1 MSKKI
6 LGALALTLASA
17 MMASSAM
24 ACTIYGIGK
33 NATAD
38 GSTIVTHTC
47 DSTGD
52 DSRLWI
58 IPEMEGGEGIT
69 RDIVMNG
76 NLYGDWSDYPN
87 TKDYGGGMVFGE
99 MPQPENTHQYLHGN
113 YSIINDHGVAMGE
126 STCWFTPQDEHT
138 QKLDELFN
146 QNNNGIID
154 CYQVQHI
161 ALERA
166 ETAREAVQ
174 IIAQQVEEYGWN
186 TSAECINICDGNE
199 VWIMEVYGLDLWCA
213 VRIPDDAFF
222 VAANRCRI
230 NEIDFND
237 PENYMWA
244 ENLVSFAEE
253 NGLYNAETDGD
264 FRPADIYCPYSDP
277 YCNRREWRA
286 LSLVAPSLNL
296 DPNQDYYPLW
306 VVPEKKLSVQDVFKL
321 NSDYYQGTEYDVSL
335 TPEAGPYGNPLNEYN
350 KERPINLYRA
360 TYHTICNVRADL
372 PDEAKCLVWHGYG
385 AADSSFIVPLWAS
398 MTELPA
404 LYSTGTRYDDFN
416 RESGW
421 WISAYVQ
428 QTASQNYRSAIK
440 EIYAARDDR
449 MAEQYETVAKIQDA
463 AAALVVA
470 GNHDAAVELITQFAC
485 NNAQD
490 WYDCW
495 LKLGDSLYGTY
506 MFNRVNMNAAP
517 YPQWWKD
524 ILNNAPNC
532 PIDQVTE

>member
-186 TSAECINICDGNE
+186 TSAECIE
-199 VWIMEVYGLDLWCA
+199 HLRRQRGLDHGGLRSGSVVRCA
-213 VRIPDDAFF
+213 HSGRRVLRRCEPLPHQR
-222 VAANRCRI
+222 NRLQR
-230 NEIDFND
+230 
-237 PENYMWA
+237 
-244 ENLVSFAEE
+244 S
-253 NGLYNAETDGD
+253 
-264 FRPADIYCPYSDP
+264 
-277 YCNRREWRA
+277 RE
-286 LSLVAPSLNL
+286 LHV
-296 DPNQDYYPLW
+296 
-306 VVPEKKLSVQDVFKL
+306 
-321 NSDYYQGTEYDVSL
+321 G
-335 TPEAGPYGNPLNEYN
+335 
-350 KERPINLYRA
+350 
-360 TYHTICNVRADL
+360 
-372 PDEAKCLVWHGYG
+372 
-385 AADSSFIVPLWAS
+385 
-398 MTELPA
+398 
-404 LYSTGTRYDDFN
+404 
-416 RESGW
+416 
-421 WISAYVQ
+421 
-428 QTASQNYRSAIK
+428 
-440 EIYAARDDR
+440 
-449 MAEQYETVAKIQDA
+449 
-463 AAALVVA
+463 
-470 GNHDAAVELITQFAC
+470 
-485 NNAQD
+485 
-490 WYDCW
+490 
-495 LKLGDSLYGTY
+495 
-506 MFNRVNMNAAP
+506 
-517 YPQWWKD
+517 
-524 ILNNAPNC
+524 
-532 PIDQVTE
+532 

>member
-463 AAALVVA
+463 AAALVAA
-470 GNHDAAVELITQFAC
+470 GHHDAAVELITQFAC

>member
-138 QKLDELFN
+138 KKLDELFN

-264 FRPADIYCPYSDP
+264 LPPGRHLLPVQRPVLQPP
-277 YCNRREWRA
+277 R
-286 LSLVAPSLNL
+286 VA
-296 DPNQDYYPLW
+296 
-306 VVPEKKLSVQDVFKL
+306 
-321 NSDYYQGTEYDVSL
+321 
-335 TPEAGPYGNPLNEYN
+335 
-350 KERPINLYRA
+350 
-360 TYHTICNVRADL
+360 C
-372 PDEAKCLVWHGYG
+372 
-385 AADSSFIVPLWAS
+385 
-398 MTELPA
+398 
-404 LYSTGTRYDDFN
+404 
-416 RESGW
+416 
-421 WISAYVQ
+421 
-428 QTASQNYRSAIK
+428 
-440 EIYAARDDR
+440 
-449 MAEQYETVAKIQDA
+449 AEPRCSE
-463 AAALVVA
+463 
-470 GNHDAAVELITQFAC
+470 
-485 NNAQD
+485 
-490 WYDCW
+490 
-495 LKLGDSLYGTY
+495 
-506 MFNRVNMNAAP
+506 
-517 YPQWWKD
+517 PQ
-524 ILNNAPNC
+524 P
-532 PIDQVTE
+532 